1 MDKRKSLIASV
12 FLALVALSW
21 GSSYSIVKDSLSM
34 LEPFTLMAFRFTTS
48 GLLLS
53 LIYAKKLLKIT
64 RKEVK
69 QGTIIGIFLF
79 SAFAALAI
87 GVSHTS
93 ASKASFLIGSY
104 VLTVPFFAWFI
115 NKKRPDRFDIIGA
128 VCATTGLG
136 LLTLGSI
143 TGLNKGDII
152 CVICSLAFAFH
163 MIMIEKFCHDADSI
177 RLTIV
182 QFWFAAVCFV
192 FLSLFTENHDLTPI
206 VSIKYSL
213 AYLIIASTVI
223 AFVVQNVAQKYISST
238 ATALILTLESVFGSI
253 FALFYLNETMTL
265 TMATGCATVFVGIL
279 IQQIKPGKKKKEEK
293 T

>member
-21 GSSYSIVKDSLSM
+21 GSSYSIVKDSLSV

-104 VLTVPFFAWFI
+104 VLTVPFFAWF
-115 NKKRPDRFDIIGA
+115 RRQIG
-128 VCATTGLG
+128 
-136 LLTLGSI
+136 
-143 TGLNKGDII
+143 
-152 CVICSLAFAFH
+152 
-163 MIMIEKFCHDADSI
+163 
-177 RLTIV
+177 R
-182 QFWFAAVCFV
+182 
-192 FLSLFTENHDLTPI
+192 
-206 VSIKYSL
+206 
-213 AYLIIASTVI
+213 ASCRERV
-223 AFVVQNVAQKYISST
+223 
-238 ATALILTLESVFGSI
+238 
-253 FALFYLNETMTL
+253 
-265 TMATGCATVFVGIL
+265 
-279 IQQIKPGKKKKEEK
+279 
-293 T
+293 